1 MPNTSKTSPASSV
14 AVFDKAKPLTT
25 EMLTPKY
32 IREAT
37 AVIHTPRQS
46 VELAKSG
53 QAYAPTVRKVVR
65 ELGTNAMVVMVKLQ
79 MMEMNLV
86 LNLAR
91 PMNESMINAV
101 APLIVDHILEDDC
114 DITLA
119 DLRIIFDRAK
129 KGTYGSFYGGIGS
142 ADIIAWIDGYI
153 AEKCSEYERW
163 HQNEYQ
169 RLDPYERGS
178 SDTKAERNA
187 FHEALAQY
195 TQARLTQGQNTEQQ

>member
-1 MPNTSKTSPASSV
+1 MFEKGQ
-14 AVFDKAKPLTT
+14 PLTLA
-25 EMLTPKY
+25 MVTPEY

-37 AVIHTPRQS
+37 AEIKTPRQS

-53 QAYAPTVRKVVR
+53 KTHIPTVRRVAR
-65 ELGTNAMVVMVKLQ
+65 ELGTAGMVSAVKAQMVEL
-79 MMEMNLV
+79 NLV

-91 PMNESMINAV
+91 PMNDGMIIAT
-101 APLIVDHILEDDC
+101 APLIVDHLLEDDC

>member
-1 MPNTSKTSPASSV
+1 M

-37 AVIHTPRQS
+37 AAIHTPRQS

-65 ELGTNAMVVMVKLQ
+65 ELGTNAMVMMIKLQ
-79 MMEMNLV
+79 MVELNLV

-91 PMNESMINAV
+91 PMNDGMIIAT

-163 HQNEYQ
+163 HQNQYAQPAAKRSYRSEG
-169 RLDPYERGS
+169 D
-178 SDTKAERNA
+178 ERNA
-187 FHEALAQY
+187 FHEALVQY
-195 TQARLTQGQNTEQQ
+195 TQSRLTQGQNTEQQ